1 MPYFP
6 LLLEVTKPPS
16 GAIAPSVLYFIH
28 RLGIFPASN
37 KRKTYTMPKVPNV
50 STRKA
55 LVSTKAVKLTAA
67 ATKLHS
73 LIRIAV
79 NNSNAVGRLL
89 TEKTSLK
96 ENLAKGFCAYAGKD
110 WENAAKGS
118 AQGVKVAAMVK
129 ELYDLSKAKNKEA
142 YGAAR
147 KLMTDTRAF
156 AKAGYKVKAKGKSK
170 GNKGRK
176 PGEKD
181 AFPVFFEKNIRPL
194 LVRYYTDA
202 KTTDKDENVMEHIRF
217 ACAEAGLNITK
228 EMAMAPKEEVKK
240 KKTK

>member
-1 MPYFP
+1 
-6 LLLEVTKPPS
+6 
-16 GAIAPSVLYFIH
+16 
-28 RLGIFPASN
+28 
-37 KRKTYTMPKVPNV
+37 MPKVLNV

-55 LVSTKAVKLTAA
+55 IVSTKAVKLTKAA
-67 ATKLHS
+67 GKLHD

-96 ENLAKGFCAYAGKD
+96 ENLAKGFRDYAGKD
-110 WENAAKGS
+110 WESAAKDS
-118 AQGVKVAAMVK
+118 AQGIKVTAMVK

-147 KLMTDTRAF
+147 KLMNDTRAF
-156 AKAGYKVKAKGKSK
+156 AKAGYKVKAKGKGK

-181 AFPVFFEKNIRPL
+181 AYPLFFEKNIRPV

-202 KTTDKDENVMEHIRF
+202 KVTDKDENAMQHIRM
-217 ACAEAGLNITK
+217 ACAEYGLNISK
-228 EMAMAPKEEVKK
+228 EMGMSPPAEKVKGK
-240 KKTK
+240 AKAK

>member
-1 MPYFP
+1 
-6 LLLEVTKPPS
+6 
-16 GAIAPSVLYFIH
+16 
-28 RLGIFPASN
+28 
-37 KRKTYTMPKVPNV
+37 MPKLLNV
-50 STRKA
+50 KTRKA

-67 ATKLHS
+67 ATKLHD

-79 NNSNAVGRLL
+79 NNSNTIGRLL

-96 ENLAKGFCAYAGKD
+96 ENLAKGFKAYAGAN
-110 WENAAKGS
+110 WESAAKDS
-118 AQGVKVAAMVK
+118 AQGVKIAAMVK
-129 ELYDLSKAKNKEA
+129 ELYDLSKAKNKDA

-156 AKAGYKVKAKGKSK
+156 AKAGYKSKSKAKGK

-181 AFPVFFEKNIRPL
+181 AFPLFFEKNIRPL

-217 ACAEAGLNITK
+217 ACAEYNLNITK
-228 EMAMAPKEEVKK
+228 EMDMAPKAEVQKK
-240 KKTK
+240 KAK

>member
-1 MPYFP
+1 
-6 LLLEVTKPPS
+6 
-16 GAIAPSVLYFIH
+16 
-28 RLGIFPASN
+28 
-37 KRKTYTMPKVPNV
+37 MPKVLNV
-50 STRKA
+50 KTRKA

-67 ATKLHS
+67 AAKLHD

-79 NNSNAVGRLL
+79 NNSNTIGRLL
-89 TEKTSLK
+89 IEKTSLK
-96 ENLAKGFCAYAGKD
+96 ENIAKGFKAYAGTN
-110 WENAAKGS
+110 WESAAKDS

-129 ELYDLSKAKNKEA
+129 ELYDLSKAKNKAA

-147 KLMTDTRAF
+147 KLMNDTRAF
-156 AKAGYKVKAKGKSK
+156 AKAGYKSKSKAKGK

-202 KTTDKDENVMEHIRF
+202 KTTDKDESAMEHIRF
-217 ACAEAGLNITK
+217 ACAEYKIDIAK
-228 EMAMAPKEEVKK
+228 EMEMAPKAEVQKK
-240 KKTK
+240 KAK

>member
-1 MPYFP
+1 
-6 LLLEVTKPPS
+6 
-16 GAIAPSVLYFIH
+16 
-28 RLGIFPASN
+28 
-37 KRKTYTMPKVPNV
+37 MPKVLNV

-55 LVSTKAVKLTAA
+55 IVSTKAVKLTKAA
-67 ATKLHS
+67 GKLHD

-79 NNSNAVGRLL
+79 NNSNTIGRLL

-96 ENLAKGFCAYAGKD
+96 ENLAKGFKAYAGEN
-110 WENAAKGS
+110 WESAAKDS

-129 ELYDLSKAKNKEA
+129 ELYDLSKNKNKEA

-147 KLMTDTRAF
+147 KLMNDTRAF
-156 AKAGYKVKAKGKSK
+156 AKAGYKSKSKAKGK

-181 AFPVFFEKNIRPL
+181 AFPVFFEKNIRPV

-202 KTTDKDENVMEHIRF
+202 TVKDKDESAMEHIRM
-217 ACAEAGLNITK
+217 ACAEYGLNISK
-228 EMAMAPKEEVKK
+228 EMGMSPPAEKAKGKAK
-240 KKTK
+240 AK